1 MKNKEKTELIPELRF
16 GGFPIKNWD
25 EKKLQDIFIYLSTNT
40 YSRNLLNNRQGIYQ
54 NIHYGDILVK
64 YGSIIDAQKEEI
76 PYINEDIECITD
88 NIIMDGDI
96 VIADTAEDEIV
107 GKTSEIFNIGDKKI
121 LSGLHT
127 FWLRPL
133 ISFAPKYLG
142 YFFNSTQYH
151 NQLLPLIQGAKV
163 SSISKKALN
172 NTIIVYPSTS
182 EQQKI
187 ADCLSSL
194 DELIEATAQKVDAL
208 KEHKKGLMQRLFPAE
223 GKNVPDLR
231 FPEFQG
237 TSVWEEKKLGNVVE
251 IKGRIGFRGYT
262 TKDIVEQGKGAI
274 SLSPTNITENGN
286 LNFDKSTYI
295 SWEKYNESPEIQ
307 LQKGHIVL
315 VKTGS
320 SYGKSALVKELPAK
334 TTVNPQIVVLKPE
347 EGVNKYFISVLISH
361 PMIQKQIKCAV
372 VGGAIPTLSQE
383 SISKFDV
390 LYPKKTSYKPSE
402 QEKIANCLSSLDEL
416 IEATSRKVEI
426 LKEHKK
432 GLMQQLF
439 PKI

>member
-1 MKNKEKTELIPELRF
+1 MKNKENIKLIPKLRF
-16 GGFPIKNWD
+16 LSFPVKDWE
-25 EKKLQDIFIYLSTNT
+25 EKKLQDVFTYLSTNS

-54 NIHYGDILVK
+54 NIHYGDILIK

-76 PYINEDIECITD
+76 PYLNEDIECTTD

-96 VIADTAEDEIV
+96 VMADTAEDEIV

-151 NQLLPLIQGAKV
+151 NQLLPLIQGVKV

-172 NTIIVYPSTS
+172 NTVVVYPSIS

-194 DELIEATAQKVDAL
+194 DDLIEATAKKVEAL

-237 TSVWEEKKLGNVVE
+237 TSVWEEKKLREIGNFIGGGTPNTTNPEYWDGEILWYTPTE
-251 IKGRIGFRGYT
+251 IKNGRLKSSNRKIT
-262 TKDIVEQGKGAI
+262 EQGLRNSSAKLLPKGAI
-274 SLSPTNITENGN
+274 LITTRATVGDVAISEKECTTNQGFQSLVVKDSEINSFWFYWIIQHKEELIKRASGSTFKEIGKNEIINIIAY
-286 LNFDKSTYI
+286 ST
-295 SWEKYNESPEIQ
+295 K
-307 LQKGHIVL
+307 
-315 VKTGS
+315 
-320 SYGKSALVKELPAK
+320 
-334 TTVNPQIVVLKPE
+334 
-347 EGVNKYFISVLISH
+347 
-361 PMIQKQIKCAV
+361 KQ
-372 VGGAIPTLSQE
+372 
-383 SISKFDV
+383 
-390 LYPKKTSYKPSE
+390 E
-402 QEKIANCLSSLDEL
+402 QQKIADCLSSLDEL
-416 IEATSRKVEI
+416 IDATSRKVEI